1 MHHVP
6 CHADCVFCVSCQAPA
21 APPPL
26 AAGPLHWRLPPPSLN
41 GRSRDCPNRGTFRS
55 LAPPRLPSWG
65 RAALRGPS
73 RRPPPAPPQAAT
85 GWQVP
90 RPLVCAPPIGLPN
103 NGDRLSGKGGGGGR
117 QPSVGRPAGP
127 RRRHPPTGR
136 FPSPLLRVPPIYVPR
151 NGTALLLVYPYFLTR
166 PARTVPCARVT

>member
-6 CHADCVFCVSCQAPA
+6 CHADRVFCVSCQAPA

-65 RAALRGPS
+65 RAALRGPY
-73 RRPPPAPPQAAT
+73 RRLPPAPPQAAT

-90 RPLVCAPPIGLPN
+90 RPLVCAPPSDCPITATACPG
-103 NGDRLSGKGGGGGR
+103 RAGGGGDSRLWAAPPVPAAGTR
-117 QPSVGRPAGP
+117 LPAGFP
-127 RRRHPPTGR
+127 R
-136 FPSPLLRVPPIYVPR
+136 PSC
-151 NGTALLLVYPYFLTR
+151 VY
-166 PARTVPCARVT
+166 

>member
-21 APPPL
+21 ASPPP
-26 AAGPLHWRLPPPSLN
+26 AAGPVHWRLPPPSLN
-41 GRSRDCPNRGTFRS
+41 GRSRDCPNRGTFRP

-73 RRPPPAPPQAAT
+73 RRLPPAPPQAAT
-85 GWQVP
+85 DWQVP

-117 QPSVGRPAGP
+117 QPSVGRPPVPAAGTRLPAGFP
-127 RRRHPPTGR
+127 RPSCVYHPSACPVT
-136 FPSPLLRVPPIYVPR
+136 
-151 NGTALLLVYPYFLTR
+151 GTALLLAYPYFLTR